1 MTPAERLLEATGRFL
16 EADLRRRKARLTRAL
31 ERDLERQLGRL
42 FRRQGAA
49 LLRRLPRIRG
59 RIATVPR
66 ETTELAEALREED
79 WAPLFD
85 EATLETLVVMRTTIE
100 RTAGLAVL
108 AGGQVAIAELSIAM
122 SFTLEHPAAVRY
134 LDGHAAALVT
144 GINATTRSELA
155 RLLSAAAAEGTSYT
169 AVAREIRATFDGFAK
184 TRATTVAVTEIG
196 DAYEAGNRAIAKTLT
211 DVGLEVEKSWLDV
224 GDRRVDP
231 VCASNAAEGWIPIDQ
246 PFGSGHQAPT
256 AHPSCRCTTEY
267 RRKGSGI

>member
-1 MTPAERLLEATGRFL
+1 MTPAAERLLEATARFL
-16 EADLRRRKARLTRAL
+16 EADLRRQKSRLTTPL
-31 ERDLERQLGRL
+31 ERNLERELARL

-49 LLRRLPRIRG
+49 FLRRLPRIRA
-59 RIATVPR
+59 RFATTVPR
-66 ETTELAEALREED
+66 GTIAEAREED
-79 WAPLFD
+79 WSPIFD
-85 EATLETLVVMRTTIE
+85 EAMLETLVVMRTTIE
-100 RTAGLAVL
+100 RASGLAVL
-108 AGGQVAIAELSIAM
+108 AGGRVAIAELSIAM
-122 SFTLEHPAAVRY
+122 SFSLEHPAAVRY

-144 GINATTRSELA
+144 GINATTRDELA
-155 RLLSAAAAEGTSYT
+155 RVLTAAAAEGKSYT
-169 AVAREIRATFDGFAK
+169 AVAREIRTAFAGFSK
-184 TRATTVAVTEIG
+184 TRATVVAVTEIG
-196 DAYEAGNRAIAKTLT
+196 DAYEAGNRAIAHSLT